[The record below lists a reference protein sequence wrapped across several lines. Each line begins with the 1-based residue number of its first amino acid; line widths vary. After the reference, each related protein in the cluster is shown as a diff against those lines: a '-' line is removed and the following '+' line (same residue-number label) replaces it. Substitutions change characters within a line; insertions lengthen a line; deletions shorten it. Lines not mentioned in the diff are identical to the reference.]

1 MSLIQRMDHFT
12 IVTDRLDETRRFYAL
27 LGLEAGPRPDFGFG
41 GLWLYLGSHAAL
53 HVIETGQMPS
63 PVRGAIDHI
72 AFLGSDGADALA
84 LLKREGI
91 AYRLTRLPPPFLT
104 WQVFFKDPNGVDV
117 EIDFDAGQDL
127 APA

>member
-1 MSLIQRMDHFT
+1 MSVIQRMDHFT

-27 LGLEAGPRPDFGFG
+27 LGLEAGPRPAFGFG
-41 GLWLYLGSHAAL
+41 GLWLYLGKHAAL

-72 AFLGSDGADALA
+72 AFMGGDGASTLA
-84 LLKREGI
+84 LLQREGI
-91 AYRLTRLPPPFLT
+91 VYRLTRLPEPFLT